1 MKVHIGKHI
10 AKVLDD
16 RGITKRRF
24 AQLINM
30 GERNL
35 YELFKR
41 DTIDTGKLEEI
52 SRVLDYNFFKL
63 YQQGEEPDQ
72 VLKEPSHEYT
82 TPGGINLTFHFD
94 AAENDERSKALLH
107 RMNDLLGEF
116 LASQEEGKDQG

>member
-10 AKVLDD
+10 AKVLDE
-16 RGITKRRF
+16 RGITKRKF

-52 SRVLDYNFFKL
+52 SRVLNYNFFKL
-63 YQQGEEPDQ
+63 YDQGSNPDQ
-72 VLKEPSHEYT
+72 LPMEETEQYKTS
-82 TPGGINLTFHFD
+82 GINLTFHFD
-94 AAENDERSKALLH
+94 GADNDERSKALLQ
-107 RMNDLLGEF
+107 RMNDLLAEF
-116 LASQEEGKDQG
+116 LSTENQDKKQV